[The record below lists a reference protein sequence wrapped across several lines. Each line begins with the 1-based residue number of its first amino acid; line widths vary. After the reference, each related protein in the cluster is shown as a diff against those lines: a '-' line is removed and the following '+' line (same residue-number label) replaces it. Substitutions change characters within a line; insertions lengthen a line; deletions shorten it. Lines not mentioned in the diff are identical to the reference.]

1 MITLAEANVKFKS
14 EGTDSVT
21 KDIDKVSNRLEN
33 MSKKADSA
41 SVSVMKIAAGNIV
54 GNILERLAA
63 GAFDLGKNI
72 LEMGMSFQTTNAQF
86 EALGMNVNA
95 TRDFISKVAAASTL
109 TTKELTNLAT
119 SVELSGFNIY
129 RVLPAFAKLA
139 DLAGKDQDKLQ
150 GMVRLLNVLKT
161 GARPDQELL
170 QSLKMP
176 TLLSDAGLKFDK
188 GKLVG
193 DISKALD
200 AVIKVIESKTKGVS
214 GAMNKTFEASFSSLV
229 DQFDRLKESLG
240 SKILDWAKPWVDAL
254 TKVLKALTDSKVWQN
269 TLNQFFNRGIESN
282 KKFADG
288 ITKGE
293 TFSKITSF
301 IADVLAQF
309 AFIPEKMQII
319 FKYMVPVIKEFFAN
333 LADDPT
339 IRGFLSIF
347 KKIGEMND
355 PKQERR
361 IQATAEMQKK
371 GLLTASEGARFR
383 MGSGIGI
390 TDNNI
395 TKKIDAYLAA
405 QKSQGALKGMTGE
418 LAMVEERRRKFK
430 NQQEYLLN
438 REIEAMNKRN
448 YQIKGKG
455 DVTKPGTK
463 LGDDTESDK
472 DKKKKDSEKSTSLLE
487 LIVQNTAKA
496 NELTLRNLT
505 YGGGQLAAQGV
516 SSIQMSGFRSA
527 KSPQINASNDI
538 VRGVEKLNRSQNMSN
553 NLNFNFR
560 RA

>member
-33 MSKKADSA
+33 MSNKADSA

-54 GNILERLAA
+54 GNILERLAN

-269 TLNQFFNRGIESN
+269 TLNQFFNKGTESN
-282 KKFADG
+282 KKFTDG

-293 TFSKITSF
+293 TLNKITSF
-301 IADVLAQF
+301 VAEVLSQF

-319 FKYMVPVIKEFFAN
+319 FKYMVPVVKEFFAN

-347 KKIGEMND
+347 KALGEQTD

-361 IQATAEMQKK
+361 KQATLEMAQK
-371 GLLTASEGARFR
+371 GLLTGPESRMARFG
-383 MGSGIGI
+383 MSSSG
-390 TDNNI
+390 TN
-395 TKKIDAYLAA
+395 KKIDDYLAA
-405 QKSQGALKGMTGE
+405 QKKQSPLVGMTGE
-418 LAMVEERRRKFK
+418 LAMAEERRRKVK
-430 NQQEYLLN
+430 NENQYLLN
-438 REIEAMNKRN
+438 REIEAINRRNNK
-448 YQIKGKG
+448 IKGKG

-505 YGGGQLAAQGV
+505 YGGGQLASQGV
-516 SSIQMSGFRSA
+516 SSVQMSGFRSA

-538 VRGVEKLNRSQNMSN
+538 VRGVEKLNRSQIMSN

>member
-33 MSKKADSA
+33 MSNKADSA

-54 GNILERLAA
+54 GNILERLAN

-269 TLNQFFNRGIESN
+269 TLNQFFNKGTESN
-282 KKFADG
+282 KKFTDG

-293 TFSKITSF
+293 TLNKITSF
-301 IADVLAQF
+301 VAEVLSQF

-319 FKYMVPVIKEFFAN
+319 FKYMVPVVKEFFAN

-347 KKIGEMND
+347 KALGEQTD

-361 IQATAEMQKK
+361 KQATLEMAQK
-371 GLLTASEGARFR
+371 GLLTGPESRMARFG
-383 MGSGIGI
+383 MSSSG
-390 TDNNI
+390 TN
-395 TKKIDAYLAA
+395 KKIDDYLAA
-405 QKSQGALKGMTGE
+405 QKKQSPLVGITGE
-418 LAMVEERRRKFK
+418 LAMAEERRRKVK
-430 NQQEYLLN
+430 NENQYLLN
-438 REIEAMNKRN
+438 REIEAINRRNNK
-448 YQIKGKG
+448 IKGKG

-505 YGGGQLAAQGV
+505 YGGGQLASQGV
-516 SSIQMSGFRSA
+516 SSVQMSGFRSA

-538 VRGVEKLNRSQNMSN
+538 VRGVEKLNRSQIMSN